1 MTQVDAAVH
10 VGARH
15 WAGEF
20 RRNNSCN
27 GRKNEAQSCRR
38 TKDTRNST
46 LVRGK
51 AQVVQ
56 LGRAEYLLKR
66 KTMIKREIDVEG
78 RRQHIICELLGDAG
92 DKLVAGKHA
101 AVLGTGNG

>member
-10 VGARH
+10 VAAGH
-15 WAGEF
+15 WAGKF

-38 TKDTRNST
+38 AKDTRNST

-51 AQVVQ
+51 AQVIQ
-56 LGRAEYLLKR
+56 LGRPEYLLKR
-66 KTMIKREIDVEG
+66 NAMRKREIDVEG
-78 RRQHIICELLGDAG
+78 RRQHIVCELLGDAG
-92 DKLVAGKHA
+92 DELVAGEHA